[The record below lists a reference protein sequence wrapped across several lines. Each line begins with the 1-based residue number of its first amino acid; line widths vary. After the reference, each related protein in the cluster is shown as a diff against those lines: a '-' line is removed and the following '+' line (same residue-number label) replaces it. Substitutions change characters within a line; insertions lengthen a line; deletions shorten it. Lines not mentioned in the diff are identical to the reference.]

1 MATSSQTA
9 GDSDKPSLSLPPLD
23 HPDESTSRRDNT
35 AKMLSPTLSGEAV
48 EVKESEAVAEEIKK
62 EEGQEGQEVL
72 DEVMRIK
79 AILIIPNQREDDL
92 FDSLSILQQT
102 KITVDVLQAT
112 MIGKA
117 VNSLRKHTSKKIRRF
132 VRTLVSGW
140 IALVDEWLALNPSA
154 SVEIEEGASSAAPTP
169 SARGAAVA
177 EEEAEPQRTSTEQAE
192 PVLAQPDLQPGLDE
206 ECQMGLYNPTR
217 GVEKPSVVD
226 GLKCA
231 EQIE

>member
-79 AILIIPNQREDDL
+79 AILIIPNQVCISNKFSSSSSCSNRFDNLAINSWQREDDL

-102 KITVDVLQAT
+102 KITVDVLQVP
-112 MIGKA
+112 IQ
-117 VNSLRKHTSKKIRRF
+117 HF
-132 VRTLVSGW
+132 
-140 IALVDEWLALNPSA
+140 
-154 SVEIEEGASSAAPTP
+154 
-169 SARGAAVA
+169 
-177 EEEAEPQRTSTEQAE
+177 
-192 PVLAQPDLQPGLDE
+192 
-206 ECQMGLYNPTR
+206 YN
-217 GVEKPSVVD
+217 
-226 GLKCA
+226 
-231 EQIE
+231 